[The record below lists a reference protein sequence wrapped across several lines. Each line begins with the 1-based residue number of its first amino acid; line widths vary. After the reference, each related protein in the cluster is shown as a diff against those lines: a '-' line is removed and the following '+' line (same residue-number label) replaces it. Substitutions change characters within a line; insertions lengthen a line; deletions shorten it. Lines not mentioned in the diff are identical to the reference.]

1 MTSLRH
7 RGGRD
12 MTLGLIGYGTIATE
26 LLATLQREVQAP
38 LARLVCLARPE
49 GAARATAL
57 LDRHAALATDRRVVH
72 RTTDLAGL
80 DLVVECAGQ
89 DALRAHGPAVLT
101 AGIDLIVASVGAL
114 ADDAFHTALR
124 DAAVHGHARIHLP
137 AGAVG
142 GIDAL
147 KAAQLAGLDD
157 VLYRGRKPPAAWK
170 GTPAENLLDL
180 DDLDGPRVFFT
191 GSAGEA
197 ARSYPKNANV
207 AAIVALAGLGFDATR
222 VELAADPAIARNVHE
237 IEFRSRAGTVAIRI
251 ENAPAPDNPRT
262 SLGTAHSLARAVLNA
277 TAPLVI

>member
-1 MTSLRH
+1 MK
-7 RGGRD
+7 
-12 MTLGLIGYGTIATE
+12 LGLIGYGTIATE
-26 LLATLQREVQAP
+26 LLATLQRAAP
-38 LARLVCLARPE
+38 APFTRLVCLARPD
-49 GAARATAL
+49 GAARAAAL
-57 LDRHAALATDRRVVH
+57 LDRHADLAREHGVVH
-72 RTTDLAGL
+72 AADELAGL

-89 DALRAHGPAVLT
+89 AALAAHGPAVL
-101 AGIDLIVASVGAL
+101 AGGADLVIASVGAL
-114 ADDAFHTALR
+114 ADDGFHAALR
-124 DAAVHGHARIHLP
+124 AAAQRGNARIHLP

-170 GTPAENLLDL
+170 GSPAEGLLNLDALRDA
-180 DDLDGPRVFFT
+180 RVFFS
-191 GSAGEA
+191 GSAREA